1 MDACMAL
8 IPAGTTTSSSAFT
21 ATASRHV
28 PVLCGKITRAPFD
41 RPFTSAAT
49 STTIP
54 APSNP
59 GVAGSSARTG
69 YFPSIWFKSAGL
81 IGAARIFTI
90 TSPAAGVGH
99 GRDSTRNTS
108 AGFPCVSYTAA
119 FIVFMMSSS
128 QHPHASANNPQT
140 HRSPG
145 GLSSS
150 AWQTATRVALF
161 GMVVNSIFAIAKIL
175 GGFFGH
181 AYVLIADGIESG
193 LDVAGSFVIWSGLK
207 VAARPPDAS
216 HPYGHGKAEPIAAMI
231 VAVGVVA
238 AAVGLAIQSVR
249 EIFLPHHAP
258 APYTLVILVVVIMI
272 KETLFRYVNRIGR
285 DIDSTAVQTDAW
297 HHRSDALTSAA
308 AFIGISVALIGGRR
322 WQSADDW
329 AAIFA
334 CAVIATN
341 GIRLLRPAFYEIMDT
356 APRKIVKSVC
366 SVASSVPGVIDVE
379 NCRARKMGLDFYVDL
394 HVGVDGNISVHE
406 GHEIAH
412 RVKAA
417 IQQSNSRVADVLVH
431 IEPAQP

>member
-1 MDACMAL
+1 M
-8 IPAGTTTSSSAFT
+8 T
-21 ATASRHV
+21 
-28 PVLCGKITRAPFD
+28 
-41 RPFTSAAT
+41 
-49 STTIP
+49 
-54 APSNP
+54 
-59 GVAGSSARTG
+59 
-69 YFPSIWFKSAGL
+69 
-81 IGAARIFTI
+81 
-90 TSPAAGVGH
+90 
-99 GRDSTRNTS
+99 
-108 AGFPCVSYTAA
+108 
-119 FIVFMMSSS
+119 
-128 QHPHASANNPQT
+128 
-140 HRSPG
+140 
-145 GLSSS
+145 SS
-150 AWQTATRVALF
+150 AWQTGARMALF
-161 GMVVNSIFAIAKIL
+161 GMIVNSIFAIAKIL

-249 EIFLPHHAP
+249 DIFLPHHAP